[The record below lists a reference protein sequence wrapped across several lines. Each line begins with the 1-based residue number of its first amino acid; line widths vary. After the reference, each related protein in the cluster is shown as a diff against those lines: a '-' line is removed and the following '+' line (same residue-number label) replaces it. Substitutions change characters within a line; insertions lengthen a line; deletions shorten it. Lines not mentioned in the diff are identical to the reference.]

1 MKIVH
6 SVLAGVAVAG
16 DGAAAGDVVVVI
28 VPRDE

>member
-6 SVLAGVAVAG
+6 SVLAGVAVAAG
-16 DGAAAGDVVVVI
+16 DGAAGDVVVVI